1 MKPDISSRNDIKQII
16 TEFYNLLLV
25 DEKMVPFFKDV
36 IAENQLEHHL
46 ESITDFWNDIIF
58 DTNTYQNNVM
68 QKHLHKNSFVKFN
81 KEHFTIWISYFFET
95 INAFYSGNNSE
106 RMKSRAQS
114 IATVMRIKMNLY
126 EHK

>member
-25 DEKMVPFFKDV
+25 DEKIVPFFKDV

-58 DTNTYQNNVM
+58 DTNTYQKNVM

-114 IATVMRIKMNLY
+114 IATVMQLKMNLY

>member
-1 MKPDISSRNDIKQII
+1 MKSDITSRKDIQHII
-16 TEFYNLLLV
+16 KKFYDCLLV
-25 DEKMVPFFKDV
+25 DEKIIPFFKDI
-36 IAENQLEHHL
+36 IAEKHLEQHL

-68 QKHLHKNSFVKFN
+68 QKHLDKNAFVNFK

-95 INAFYSGNNSE
+95 IETFYLGDNSE

-114 IATVMRIKMNLY
+114 IATVMQLKLHLY
-126 EHK
+126 EGK